1 MPYERPLSAFL
12 IRYAAHAH
20 HYTAGGCCL
29 LLADVAV
36 GNVETVVRWDAAR
49 GAPSTGFDSIVIP
62 GRKLPSQSGPGGGR
76 EMNVEEY
83 VIFDGVRVVTRVSRS
98 EYRRSG
104 AFRSCAQ

>member
-12 IRYAAHAH
+12 IRYAVYAH

-29 LLADVAV
+29 FLADVAV

-62 GRKLPSQSGPGGGR
+62 GRKLPSQSCPGGGR

-98 EYRRSG
+98 VYRRSG

>member
-1 MPYERPLSAFL
+1 MPTLDRGAE
-12 IRYAAHAH
+12 AAKFFSHISSRLA
-20 HYTAGGCCL
+20 L
-29 LLADVAV
+29 LL
-36 GNVETVVRWDAAR
+36 GHLF
-49 GAPSTGFDSIVIP
+49 FDSIVIP

-98 EYRRSG
+98 VYRRSG

>member
-1 MPYERPLSAFL
+1 MPLSALRVPSECPLSASL

-36 GNVETVVRWDAAR
+36 GNVETVVRRDAAR
-49 GAPSTGFDSIVIP
+49 GAPSAGFDSIVIP

-76 EMNVEEY
+76 EMNEEY
-83 VIFDGVRVVTRVSRS
+83 VIFDGSQAVPLSLLFY
-98 EYRRSG
+98 EPED
-104 AFRSCAQ
+104 QN